1 MNWISLQT
9 LEPRLQTK
17 VILTKIYPERNQ
29 TNKVSFESKRS
40 SARPFSTLPTYT
52 DRMIFVLLGRNMSS
66 VPISSVFV
74 RRLRMNSALAG
85 KKVESVSQMAET
97 ESKQVYVQQ
106 KPCFNCLAGVH
117 KILRSST
124 EKLLWLSPWKNCV
137 LSWMKIDEK
146 TLITKFQIG
155 YYFHVRDEH

>member
-1 MNWISLQT
+1 
-9 LEPRLQTK
+9 
-17 VILTKIYPERNQ
+17 
-29 TNKVSFESKRS
+29 
-40 SARPFSTLPTYT
+40 
-52 DRMIFVLLGRNMSS
+52 MSS

-124 EKLLWLSPWKNCV
+124 EKLLWLSP
-137 LSWMKIDEK
+137 
-146 TLITKFQIG
+146 
-155 YYFHVRDEH
+155 